1 MAKAKNRLKPID
13 APVYSYWLA
22 LYLSFYSRLLYV
34 DVGKRWKGIGIL
46 YLLLVVAICAIPF
59 SLKMSFEFNKSFNE
73 QLIEPLLQLPTIYI
87 QNGEVSFDRPMPYVI
102 KNDKGEEV
110 IIIDTTGAVT
120 EITDAYPHLNILIN
134 KDVIYFKLPTPQV
147 MGISD
152 ERINKGASIVQPL
165 EKGTNMVFDGKKIV
179 QDNTISGLKYASQL
193 MIYPMVVAILYS
205 MYFIVLLVAAFLG
218 QVFSRIFFSFPLTFK
233 QSSRLLMV
241 ASTPMQ
247 VGLIIFLTLN
257 LMFPGFGFILLFLLV
272 TYFCFAIYSL
282 RAESRH
288 LVSQ

>member
-13 APVYSYWLA
+13 APVYSYWMA

-272 TYFCFAIYSL
+272 AYFCFAIYSL
-282 RAESRH
+282 RAESKH